1 MTDSVN
7 NSDIRDL
14 YWPQETKAPENT
26 NGQLKQEDFFAL
38 LTEQLAQQDP
48 TKPVDND
55 QMIAQMTSFTMA
67 DSLSKLQSSFEGF
80 AANMNSSQAL
90 AASGLIGQQVLVIGD
105 KGTLTDA
112 EGAELSGVIINEKA
126 AHDMKITIEDK
137 SGQTVRTMSL
147 GSNAAGNIEFNWD
160 GTDNSG
166 NPLPPGNYTI
176 TATAKVGEQRIDLPT
191 AINRHVNS
199 VSLASST
206 QGVILNLAGEESV
219 KLADVLQIGS

>member
-1 MTDSVN
+1 MTNSVN

-26 NGQLKQEDFFAL
+26 NGQLKQQDFFAS

-112 EGAELSGVIINEKA
+112 EGAELSGV
-126 AHDMKITIEDK
+126 
-137 SGQTVRTMSL
+137 
-147 GSNAAGNIEFNWD
+147 
-160 GTDNSG
+160 
-166 NPLPPGNYTI
+166 
-176 TATAKVGEQRIDLPT
+176 
-191 AINRHVNS
+191 
-199 VSLASST
+199 
-206 QGVILNLAGEESV
+206 
-219 KLADVLQIGS
+219 

>member
-7 NSDIRDL
+7 NSDVRDL
-14 YWPQETKAPENT
+14 YWPQDKKTPENT

-137 SGQTVRTMSL
+137 SGQTVRTMTL

-166 NPLPPGNYTI
+166 NPLPPGNYTV
-176 TATAKVGEQRIDLPT
+176 TATAKVGEKRIDLPT